1 MNYLVFNLTGS
12 NRKAK
17 KKKSYVFL
25 SLQKVA
31 LDGPGLGSVVPRIQV
46 SSLYCSSVRGL
57 IP

>member
-12 NRKAK
+12 NRKA

-46 SSLYCSSVRGL
+46 SSLYCSSVHGL